1 MLTTTLSFANL
12 HNHGELFANML
23 RARRELFIVHNK
35 WNLPEAMGMEYDQ
48 YDTPASRW
56 VVVHDAEGKVLAGN
70 RLTPTTTRC
79 GICSYMIRD
88 AQRGLLDTIP
98 AHLLYEEAPVADHV
112 WESSRLFVS
121 HDVPSS
127 IRRRVWRMV
136 AQSKQLPDFMSSLVQ
151 IKEVTKTFHRG
162 SEDVPVLSGL
172 DLTVEKGEF
181 LALMGPSGSGKS
193 TLLNLIGGLDR
204 PTKGSVIIGDD
215 RIDIKISFDIIKPF
229 FINFLYVFFI
239 FSIDQFHIRFIL

>member
-56 VVVHDAEGKVLAGN
+56 VVVHDEEGRVLAGN
-70 RLTPTTTRC
+70 RLTPTTTQC
-79 GICSYMIRD
+79 GIYSYMIRD

-98 AHLLYEEAPVADHV
+98 ANLLHDEAPVAPHI

-121 HDVPSS
+121 HDVPAL
-127 IRRRVWRMV
+127 IRRRVH
-136 AQSKQLPDFMSSLVQ
+136 AQLIAQLGETVRSLGATHCLTLLAATWPRWADRVGV
-151 IKEVTKTFHRG
+151 KMKG
-162 SEDVPVLSGL
+162 MGPVLMIDGIENQVVLMDFS
-172 DLTVEKGEF
+172 LT
-181 LALMGPSGSGKS
+181 M
-193 TLLNLIGGLDR
+193 
-204 PTKGSVIIGDD
+204 
-215 RIDIKISFDIIKPF
+215 
-229 FINFLYVFFI
+229 
-239 FSIDQFHIRFIL
+239 H

>member
-56 VVVHDAEGKVLAGN
+56 VVVHDGEGKVLAGN

-79 GICSYMIRD
+79 GIYSYMIRD

-98 AHLLYEEAPVADHV
+98 AGLLYEDAPVAEHI

-127 IRRRVWRMV
+127 IRRRVH
-136 AQSKQLPDFMSSLVQ
+136 AQLIAQLGETV
-151 IKEVTKTFHRG
+151 RG
-162 SEDVPVLSGL
+162 LGASHC
-172 DLTVEKGEF
+172 LTL
-181 LALMGPSGSGKS
+181 LAATWPRWADRVGVKMQAMGP
-193 TLLNLIGGLDR
+193 
-204 PTKGSVIIGDD
+204 VME
-215 RIDIKISFDIIKPF
+215 IDGIENQVVLMD
-229 FINFLYVFFI
+229 
-239 FSIDQFHIRFIL
+239 FSQTVH

>member
-35 WNLPEAMGMEYDQ
+35 WDLPEAMGMEYDQ

-56 VVVHDAEGKVLAGN
+56 VVVHDEEGRVLAGN
-70 RLTPTTTRC
+70 RLTPTTTQC
-79 GICSYMIRD
+79 GIYSYMIRD

-98 AHLLYEEAPVADHV
+98 ANLLHDQAPVAPHI

-127 IRRRVWRMV
+127 IRRRVH
-136 AQSKQLPDFMSSLVQ
+136 AQLIAQLGDTVRSLGATHCLTLLAATWPRWADRVGV
-151 IKEVTKTFHRG
+151 KMRG
-162 SEDVPVLSGL
+162 MGPVLLIDGIENQVVLMDFS
-172 DLTVEKGEF
+172 LT
-181 LALMGPSGSGKS
+181 M
-193 TLLNLIGGLDR
+193 
-204 PTKGSVIIGDD
+204 
-215 RIDIKISFDIIKPF
+215 
-229 FINFLYVFFI
+229 
-239 FSIDQFHIRFIL
+239 H

>member
-56 VVVHDAEGKVLAGN
+56 VVVHDEEGRVLAGN
-70 RLTPTTTRC
+70 RLTPTTTQC
-79 GICSYMIRD
+79 GIYSYMIRD

-98 AHLLYEEAPVADHV
+98 ANLLHDEAPVAPHI

-121 HDVPSS
+121 HDVPAS
-127 IRRRVWRMV
+127 IRRRVH
-136 AQSKQLPDFMSSLVQ
+136 AQLIAQLGETVRSLGATHCLTLLAATWPRWADRVGV
-151 IKEVTKTFHRG
+151 KMKG
-162 SEDVPVLSGL
+162 MGPVLMIDGIENQVVLMDFS
-172 DLTVEKGEF
+172 LT
-181 LALMGPSGSGKS
+181 M
-193 TLLNLIGGLDR
+193 
-204 PTKGSVIIGDD
+204 
-215 RIDIKISFDIIKPF
+215 
-229 FINFLYVFFI
+229 
-239 FSIDQFHIRFIL
+239 H

>member
-79 GICSYMIRD
+79 GIYSYMIRD

-98 AHLLYEEAPVADHV
+98 ANLLFEEAPVVDHI

-121 HDVPSS
+121 HDVPAA
-127 IRRRVWRMV
+127 IRRRVH
-136 AQSKQLPDFMSSLVQ
+136 AQLIAQLGETVRSLGA
-151 IKEVTKTFHRG
+151 THC
-162 SEDVPVLSGL
+162 
-172 DLTVEKGEF
+172 LTL
-181 LALMGPSGSGKS
+181 LAATWPRWADRVGVKMKAMGP
-193 TLLNLIGGLDR
+193 
-204 PTKGSVIIGDD
+204 VME
-215 RIDIKISFDIIKPF
+215 IDGID
-229 FINFLYVFFI
+229 NQVVLMD
-239 FSIDQFHIRFIL
+239 FSQTVH